1 MDRIDCMRTFVSAVR
16 AGGFA
21 PVARTLDI
29 PRSKVSK
36 QIQALEAM
44 LGVQLLL
51 RTTRSLHLTEAGSRY
66 HAAALEVLAAL
77 DAAEEE
83 ARGSSAALKGV
94 LRLNVPVSFGVRVLA
109 PLLSRFHA
117 LHPQVELQLCLTDQL
132 VDPVRGGFDV
142 SIRIAQLPDSSLVA
156 QQLMLAP
163 RRLVVAPELLRRLGS
178 PATPRALAELPV
190 LNYGNQQGG
199 TTIAFTRAGVTER
212 VHLRGPLVADN
223 GDLLC
228 VAAVAGMGIA
238 LLPDFIT
245 ADAIATG
252 QLLPVLTEWQAPA
265 IAVHA
270 LLPTGRNLP
279 RRTRSFV
286 DFLRQAL
293 GGPRRA

>member
-1 MDRIDCMRTFVSAVR
+1 MDCIDCMRTFVSTVR

-21 PVARTLDI
+21 SVARTLDI

-51 RTTRSLHLTEAGSRY
+51 RTTRSLHLTEAGARY

-77 DAAEEE
+77 DAAEDE
-83 ARGSSAALKGV
+83 ARGSSAALQGV

-109 PLLSRFHA
+109 PLLPRFHA
-117 LHPQVELQLCLTDQL
+117 LHPDVALQLCLTDQL
-132 VDPVRGGFDV
+132 VDPVRGGFDA

-156 QQLMLAP
+156 RQLMLAP
-163 RRLVVAPELLRRLGS
+163 RRLVAAPALLRRVGM
-178 PATPRALAELPV
+178 PATPKALAAVPV

-199 TTIAFTRAGVTER
+199 TTMAFTRAGVTER

-245 ADAIATG
+245 ADPIGAG
-252 QLLPVLTEWQAPA
+252 LLQPVLTDWQPPA

-270 LLPTGRNLP
+270 LLPPGRKPP
-279 RRTRSFV
+279 RRTQAFV
-286 DFLRQAL
+286 DFLLQAL
-293 GGPRRA
+293 RGPR